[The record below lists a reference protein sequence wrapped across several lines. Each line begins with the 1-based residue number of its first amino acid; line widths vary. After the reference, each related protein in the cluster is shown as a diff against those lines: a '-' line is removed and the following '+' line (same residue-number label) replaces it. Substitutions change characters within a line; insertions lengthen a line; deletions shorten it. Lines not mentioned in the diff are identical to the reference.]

1 MDQIEKEIDCKF
13 VNDCANAG
21 THYCETVCKGKPI
34 NGEYK
39 RKMKDFD
46 EVEKELYEQI
56 KNEGYAFEEAAFE
69 MARIEDI
76 GPIFYYVGSNDH
88 NPPHFHF
95 RKKLS
100 GQGKYLEGRI
110 LFEKP
115 FYLRDKTHPGALNHI
130 ELRDLC
136 KVLKSKV
143 PGDPYERTYWQE
155 AVDNWNRVPGGK
167 KLPVKRENGK
177 IVYPPMPEYRTMKP
191 EGDL

>member
-1 MDQIEKEIDCKF
+1 
-13 VNDCANAG
+13 
-21 THYCETVCKGKPI
+21 
-34 NGEYK
+34 
-39 RKMKDFD
+39 MKNFD
-46 EVEKELYEQI
+46 EVEKELYEQM
-56 KNEGYAFEEAAFE
+56 KNEGYAFEKAAFE

-95 RKKLS
+95 RKKLG
-100 GQGKYLEGRI
+100 GQGKDLEGRI

-115 FYLRDKTHPGALNHI
+115 FYLRDKTHPGILNHI
-130 ELRDLC
+130 ELRELC

-191 EGDL
+191 EGDIK